1 MSATWND
8 SLVDPP
14 EGAGIGPTDQV
25 EDYLA
30 GLPEAPRVALEK
42 LGKTIKA
49 AALGD
54 RDDQLPDAALQAR
67 WTVPRVLRSVQEL
80 TTDNPLS
87 SALVKKIMKARIQEH
102 TAPPRR

>member
-30 GLPEAPRVALEK
+30 GLPEAPPVALEK

-49 AALGD
+49 AAPSATETISYQMPTFKLDG
-54 RDDQLPDAALQAR
+54 RFRVSYAAFKNSR
-67 WTVPRVLRSVQEL
+67 R
-80 TTDNPLS
+80 TT
-87 SALVKKIMKARIQEH
+87 RF
-102 TAPPRR
+102 PPHS